1 MHNRT
6 RNNPFKESNMNERI
20 FNKVL
25 TLLIAG
31 AIIGSIIYGL
41 YCLLGLIGCIIYC
54 SVMVALL
61 CWIAE
66 DIRHAATE
74 DQQL

>member
-1 MHNRT
+1 
-6 RNNPFKESNMNERI
+6 MNERI
-20 FNKVL
+20 INKVL

-31 AIIGSIIYGL
+31 AIIGSIIYGF

>member
-1 MHNRT
+1 M
-6 RNNPFKESNMNERI
+6 
-20 FNKVL
+20 
-25 TLLIAG
+25 IAG